1 VMKQLRAALPAVA
14 RDALGLTGAASISYG
29 TWIIYR
35 PAGFIVAGSLL
46 LAACLLL
53 ARAE

>member
-1 VMKQLRAALPAVA
+1 MKQLRAALPVVA
-14 RDALGLTGAASISYG
+14 RDALGLIGAALISYG
-29 TWIIYR
+29 AWMVYR

-46 LAACLLL
+46 LAGCLLL